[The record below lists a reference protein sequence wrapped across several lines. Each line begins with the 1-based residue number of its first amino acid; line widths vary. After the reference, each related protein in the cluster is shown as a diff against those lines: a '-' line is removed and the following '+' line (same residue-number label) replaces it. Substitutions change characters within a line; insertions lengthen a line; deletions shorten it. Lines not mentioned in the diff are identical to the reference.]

1 MFFEKHKDSIK
12 NILYFILG
20 IFIIFSIL
28 ILLLSVVGQ
37 KEVSKDKIAS
47 YEIKKIEKIT
57 KEGEDGSVQMI
68 SVGTMVV
75 PVSDGGEDEQTYYAV
90 TIKKDDGT
98 TEKKT
103 IKKYVLNVMKGGE
116 NTLNIYEHKWR
127 NIVFKE
133 DLDSV
138 ISYEINISEDLSKNL
153 D

>member
-57 KEGEDGSVQMI
+57 KEGED
-68 SVGTMVV
+68 
-75 PVSDGGEDEQTYYAV
+75 EQTYYAV
-90 TIKKDDGT
+90 TIKKNDGT